1 MEVSEHP
8 WVFVTLDLNL
18 ELRDTV
24 YAGNIIS
31 AGNGTVI
38 VVSINLLHSVF
49 EMLQVLAWL
58 LAQLLR
64 ELVVEVLQVV
74 QRDAHHEH
82 VFLRVALQ
90 LLSAKGLDGEF

>member
-1 MEVSEHP
+1 M
-8 WVFVTLDLNL
+8 FVTLDLNL

-24 YAGNIIS
+24 NAGNIIS
-31 AGNGTVI
+31 TGNGTVI
-38 VVSINLLHSVF
+38 VVSINLLNSVL

-74 QRDAHHEH
+74 KRNAQHEH
-82 VFLRVALQ
+82 ILLRVAL
-90 LLSAKGLDGEF
+90 

>member
-1 MEVSEHP
+1 M
-8 WVFVTLDLNL
+8 FVTLDLNL

-24 YAGNIIS
+24 DAGNIIS
-31 AGNGTVI
+31 TGNGTVI
-38 VVSINLLHSVF
+38 VVSINLLHSVL

-74 QRDAHHEH
+74 KRNAQHEH
-82 VFLRVALQ
+82 ILLRVAL
-90 LLSAKGLDGEF
+90 